1 MKWPDPQLNSAME
14 AATHAPKLRSALAG
28 LALFTPIFST
38 SALASP
44 PSGSEQNPIATA
56 NQLGVAFSRVAEQ
69 ASPSVVSIQVEVKR
83 PQPSFGFFFPFGGGS
98 PDGPGGGIQKGG
110 GSGMVLSADGAILTN
125 NHVVDSASR
134 ITVALQDGQ
143 RFTAKVVGTDPATD
157 LAVLKID
164 AKGLRPV
171 KFADSDRAQV
181 GEWVIAIGSPF
192 GLDYSITAGVLSA
205 KGRGGMGANEIE
217 DYLQTDASIN
227 PGNSGGPLIDLDGNV
242 LGINTMIIGH
252 ASGIGFAIP
261 SNLARKVSTELLQK
275 GDVSRAWIGVSYQ
288 ELTPEL
294 ASGFGAQRTRGALVN
309 EIVPSGPAAK
319 AGVRPGDIIIDI
331 QGREVREGR
340 DLLRA
345 VLQYPVGEKLSL
357 TVLRDGSQQK
367 LQVVTAA
374 RPDQREARAGS
385 GAKPQRGQAKPQ
397 GSKGMELA
405 ELTPDIARRIGYQ
418 GPGGVVIA
426 NVVPGSAADRAGLL
440 RGDVI
445 EEVNRKPISS
455 GRQLEE
461 ALGGPKALLKVHR
474 QGGTFFAALGD

>member
-1 MKWPDPQLNSAME
+1 MHTASYSPRLHATLLGLSLLGPL
-14 AATHAPKLRSALAG
+14 AAP
-28 LALFTPIFST
+28 
-38 SALASP
+38 ALASP
-44 PSGSEQNPIATA
+44 PSGSAQNPIATA
-56 NQLGVAFSRVAEQ
+56 NQLGEAFSRVAEQ

-83 PQPSFGFFFPFGGGS
+83 AQPSFGFFSPFGGG
-98 PDGPGGGIQKGG
+98 PGDGSGGGSVQKGG
-110 GSGMVLSADGAILTN
+110 GSGVVLTADGGILTN
-125 NHVVDSASR
+125 NHVVDGASR
-134 ITVALQDGQ
+134 IEVAFQDG
-143 RFTAKVVGTDPATD
+143 RRMPAKVVGVDPATD
-157 LAVLKID
+157 LAVLKVE
-164 AKGLRPV
+164 AKGLAAV
-171 KFADSDRAQV
+171 KFADSDSARV

-227 PGNSGGPLIDLDGNV
+227 PGNSGGPLIDLDGHV

-261 SNLARKVSTELLQK
+261 SNLARKVALELLQK

-294 ASGFGAQRTRGALVN
+294 ASSFGVQRTRGALVN
-309 EIVPSGPAAK
+309 EVIASGPAAK

-345 VLQYPVGEKLSL
+345 VLQYPVGEKLAL
-357 TVLRDGSQQK
+357 TVLRDGGTQK

-374 RPDQREARAGS
+374 RPDQREARS
-385 GAKPQRGQAKPQ
+385 GGAQPRRQNQAKPASSR
-397 GSKGMELA
+397 GLELA
-405 ELTPDIARRIGYQ
+405 ELTPEIARRIGYQ
-418 GPGGVVIA
+418 GQSGVVVS

-445 EEVNRKPISS
+445 EEINRKPVSAL
-455 GRQLEE
+455 RQVEE
-461 ALGGPKALLKVHR
+461 ALGAGKALLKVQR
-474 QGGTFFAALGD
+474 QGGTFFAAIEPAN

>member
-1 MKWPDPQLNSAME
+1 MD
-14 AATHAPKLRSALAG
+14 AATPAPNLRSALVG
-28 LALFTPIFST
+28 LALLTPVFST
-38 SALASP
+38 SAAWASP
-44 PSGSEQNPIATA
+44 PSGTENPIATA

-83 PQPSFGFFFPFGGGS
+83 AQPSFGFFFPFGGGQQ
-98 PDGPGGGIQKGG
+98 DGPGGGVQRGG

-125 NHVVDSASR
+125 NHVVENATR
-134 ITVALQDGQ
+134 ITVALQDGR
-143 RFTAKVVGTDPATD
+143 RFPAKVVGTDPATD
-157 LAVLKID
+157 LAVLKVD
-164 AKGLRPV
+164 AKGLTPV
-171 KFADSDRAQV
+171 KFADSDRARV

-294 ASGFGAQRTRGALVN
+294 ASGFGVQRTRGALVN
-309 EIVPSGPAAK
+309 EVVPNGPAAK
-319 AGVRPGDIIIDI
+319 AGVRPGDIIVDI

-367 LQVVTAA
+367 LQVTTAA
-374 RPDQREARAGS
+374 RPDQREVRAGGS
-385 GAKPQRGQAKPQ
+385 PKPQRGQAKPQ
-397 GSKGMELA
+397 SSKGLELA
-405 ELTPDIARRIGYQ
+405 ELTPDLAKRIGYQ
-418 GPGGVVIA
+418 GPGGVVVA
-426 NVVPGSAADRAGLL
+426 NVAPGSAADRAGLM

-455 GRQLEE
+455 ERQLDD
-461 ALGGPKALLKVHR
+461 ALGGVKALLKVHR
-474 QGGTFFAALGD
+474 HGGTFFAALGD